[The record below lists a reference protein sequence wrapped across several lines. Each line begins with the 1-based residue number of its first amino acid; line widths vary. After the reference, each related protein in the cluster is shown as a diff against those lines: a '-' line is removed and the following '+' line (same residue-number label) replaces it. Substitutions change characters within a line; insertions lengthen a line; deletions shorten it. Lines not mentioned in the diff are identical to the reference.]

1 MMGFGSHQL
10 RDKALL
16 ALEDAVQECRYT
28 KPPRTM
34 ALRFALAYLWAQKPG
49 SRAPYE
55 AYWQALATEGMSR
68 FSGAD
73 QALSLIYQAHAPE
86 RDHGLGMRLWFRR
99 QAQEQKP
106 RREPPQQ
113 D

>member
-1 MMGFGSHQL
+1 MRFAANQL

-16 ALEDAVQECRYT
+16 ALEEAVQECRYR

-34 ALRFALAYLWAQKPG
+34 ALRFALAFLWSQKPT

-55 AYWQALATEGMSR
+55 AWWRAIDAKGMWR

-73 QALSLIYQAHAPE
+73 QALTLIYQAHEIP
-86 RDHGLGMRLWFRR
+86 RDDEVAMELWRRRHEAEHGGNR
-99 QAQEQKP
+99 
-106 RREPPQQ
+106 
-113 D
+113 